1 MSTKAHM
8 GRDARGPK
16 DAQAAMATKLEKE
29 LAAERAAAP
38 QEVDIQRHLFDMA
51 ARAEIASAVNK
62 RHALMQRLMA
72 RIQVLSDKEFETA
85 YHTLDSMIER
95 FCVTKASSA
104 EPGKGTGARQV
115 LQDAER
121 MAGNVLDNAM
131 DKALERSLQSFT
143 RIQGK

>member
-1 MSTKAHM
+1 MSTKA
-8 GRDARGPK
+8 
-16 DAQAAMATKLEKE
+16 QAARTTKEA
-29 LAAERAAAP
+29 LAAELAAAP

-51 ARAEIASAVNK
+51 ARAEIASAANK
-62 RHALMQRLMA
+62 RQALMQRLMA

-95 FCVTKASSA
+95 FCVSKAAGA
-104 EPGKGTGARQV
+104 EPGKGTGMGSV

-121 MAGNVLDNAM
+121 LASNAQGKTLD
-131 DKALERSLQSFT
+131 RTLQGFT

>member
-1 MSTKAHM
+1 
-8 GRDARGPK
+8 
-16 DAQAAMATKLEKE
+16 
-29 LAAERAAAP
+29 
-38 QEVDIQRHLFDMA
+38 
-51 ARAEIASAVNK
+51 
-62 RHALMQRLMA
+62 MQRLMA

-104 EPGKGTGARQV
+104 EPGKGTGTGRV

-121 MAGNVLDNAM
+121 MAGNALDKAMDNAM
-131 DKALERSLQSFT
+131 DKAMERSLQGFT